1 MAQWVGDLV
10 RGGVAQVLQVDD
22 VLYDAVSPYQ
32 HIQVAV
38 SPLFGRMLILDDAVQ
53 TTERDEHIYHEML
66 AHLPLVTHPGPRR
79 VLIIGGGDG
88 GTLEEVLKHPVEQ
101 ATMVEIDRA
110 VVDVSRTYLPGI
122 AGAAFDDPRAR
133 LLIADGIAFVR
144 ETDDRFDVILVDST
158 DPKGAAEA
166 LFADAFFRLCA
177 HVLTPDGL
185 LCMQSGS
192 LSYQRDLAAGAR
204 TVLSEIF
211 PVALPYWA
219 AIPTYPGTLWTFTL
233 GSRRADPRRV
243 DREAIARRTAGFDLR
258 YYGPDVH
265 HAALAMPALP

>member
-1 MAQWVGDLV
+1 
-10 RGGVAQVLQVDD
+10 
-22 VLYDAVSPYQ
+22 
-32 HIQVAV
+32 
-38 SPLFGRMLILDDAVQ
+38 
-53 TTERDEHIYHEML
+53 
-66 AHLPLVTHPGPRR
+66 
-79 VLIIGGGDG
+79 
-88 GTLEEVLKHPVEQ
+88 
-101 ATMVEIDRA
+101 
-110 VVDVSRTYLPGI
+110 VDVSRTYLPGI

-204 TVLSEIF
+204 TALSEIF
-211 PVALPYWA
+211 PLALPYWA